1 MRAKTDELLENVPEI
16 VVKTREQYNEEMK
29 KKTEEEMMKRAA
41 ADAVAITAQVEQEIA
56 AEERGDY
63 LWITIKSYYKCVSPN
78 NFFHN

>member
-56 AEERGDY
+56 AEEKGDY
-63 LWITIKSYYKCVSPN
+63 LWIIIKSYI
-78 NFFHN
+78 